1 MNHIYNLHIPIR
13 QSIDYVFAFGP
24 FDYYII
30 SYILIKSPHL
40 FFTTLNFY
48 EDKPKYYKDK

>member
-13 QSIDYVFAFGP
+13 QIIDYVFAFGP

-40 FFTTLNFY
+40 FFTTLHFY
-48 EDKPKYYKDK
+48 EDKPK